1 LLAPAREALD
11 GLGFLLLDRSPY
23 AGQVGLT
30 FVYAM
35 ARSTALASGIR
46 RSSLLIWA
54 TVRV

>member
-23 AGQVGLT
+23 AGQVGLSLRVRLGE
-30 FVYAM
+30 VY
-35 ARSTALASGIR
+35 RLGVR
-46 RSSLLIWA
+46 RSSPLIWA